1 MQNPSWW
8 TMPETEVLSVEGQ
21 YQEGAIT
28 KGERYNKV
36 IEIWSD
42 VTEKVADEMI
52 HGIERKNQ
60 EGKEFNPIY
69 IMADSG
75 ARGSKQQIRQL
86 AGMRGL
92 MAKPSGEIIET
103 PDQGQF
109 PGGIDR
115 AAVLHLDPW
124 GSQGV
129 G

>member
-1 MQNPSWW
+1 MLDEIKALGFSYATKAGISIGVEDLLIPDAKSKLVDNAD
-8 TMPETEVLSVEGQ
+8 TEVLSVEGQ

-75 ARGSKQQIRQL
+75 GSRLQAADPASWRGCV
-86 AGMRGL
+86 A
-92 MAKPSGEIIET
+92 
-103 PDQGQF
+103 
-109 PGGIDR
+109 
-115 AAVLHLDPW
+115 
-124 GSQGV
+124 
-129 G
+129 